1 MIPSMSLAHRFTEL
15 LRASIGDIV
24 FGMEDG
30 TVSVFGLVFGV
41 ALSANNGQVVLLAGA
56 TGAAAAAVSMMAG
69 SYLDA
74 ATERDEARVLAR
86 RSEAQRETEEA
97 ALEQRIARRL
107 EAAGVSTDRAAAL
120 RDAIASTPGALAAI
134 RAEAMPENP
143 AAKASPVA
151 HALWMFVSDL
161 FAGAVPVAPFA
172 LLPFEDARVLS
183 VVLTTALLLA
193 LGVGRGLVAGRN
205 VLRTTIETVLVA
217 AAAAAAGVGI
227 GQLVT

>member
-1 MIPSMSLAHRFTEL
+1 MNLIDRLAKS
-15 LRASIGDIV
+15 LRASTGDIV

-41 ALSANNGQVVLLAGA
+41 ALSTNNSQVVLLAGA

-74 ATERDEARVLAR
+74 ATQQDQARALAR
-86 RSEAQRETEEA
+86 RTKAQREAEDA
-97 ALEQRIARRL
+97 ALAQRIATRL
-107 EAAGVSTDRAAAL
+107 QAAGVPPEQAAAF
-120 RDAIASTPGALAAI
+120 RGAVDATPGAFAAI
-134 RAEAMPENP
+134 RDEIVPQNPVAEA
-143 AAKASPVA
+143 SPLA

-161 FAGAVPVAPFA
+161 FAGAVPVVPFA
-172 LLPFEDARVLS
+172 LLPFEEARIVS
-183 VVLTTALLLA
+183 VVVTSALLLA

-205 VLRTTIETVLVA
+205 VLRTTLETVCVA

-227 GQLVT
+227 GRLVS

>member
-1 MIPSMSLAHRFTEL
+1 MTLPMSLAHRFTKS

-74 ATERDEARVLAR
+74 ATQRDQARAKAR
-86 RSEAQRETEEA
+86 RTEVQRKAEDA
-97 ALEQRIARRL
+97 ALEHRIVGRL
-107 EAAGVSTDRAAAL
+107 EAAGVSTGQAAAL
-120 RDAIASTPGALAAI
+120 RDAIAGAPGALAAI
-134 RAEAMPENP
+134 RSEVMPDNP

-183 VVLTTALLLA
+183 VVLTTVLLLA

-205 VLRTTIETVLVA
+205 VLRTTLETVFVA